1 MKLRAV
7 IVDDE
12 SNNLENLSILLGRH
26 CPEVE
31 IAGQALNADDA
42 KRVILEQDPDLVFLD
57 IQMPGKSGFDLLR
70 ELNDHSFEIVFITAY
85 DKYGIQA
92 VKFAAIDYLLKPI
105 DIGEL
110 EEAVRKVSKRKA
122 KDTSEGR
129 NSVAGRNSGQAS
141 TKQKNLQLEN
151 LIELLN
157 EQGNRRLHRIALQGS
172 RETRF
177 VEPEKIVRCEASNNY
192 TTFFLADGTKIVT
205 SRPIFEY
212 EELLKDYE
220 FVRPHQSHLINK
232 RYIRSWVKEDGGF
245 LLLENDFPVPVSRG
259 KREEMKR
266 LFT

>member
-12 SNNLENLSILLGRH
+12 SNNVGNLSILLGKY

-42 KRVILEQDPDLVFLD
+42 RKLILEKNPDLIFLD

-70 ELNDHSFEIVFITAY
+70 ELNVHSFEIVFTTAY

-105 DIGEL
+105 NSEEL
-110 EEAVRKVSKRKA
+110 KEAVRKVVQR
-122 KDTSEGR
+122 
-129 NSVAGRNSGQAS
+129 AS

-151 LIELLN
+151 LINLLN
-157 EQGNRRLHRIALQGS
+157 TRHNRRLHRIALQGS

-192 TTFFLADGTKIVT
+192 TSFFLEDGTKILT
-205 SRPIFEY
+205 ARPIFEY
-212 EELLKDYE
+212 EELLKEYD
-220 FVRPHQSHLINK
+220 FVRPHQSHLVNK
-232 RYIRSWVKEDGGF
+232 RFIRSWVKEDGGF
-245 LLLENDFPVPVSRG
+245 LLLDNDFAVPVSRG

>member
-12 SNNLENLSILLGRH
+12 PNNIGNLSILLGRH

-31 IAGQALNADDA
+31 ITGQAENADDA
-42 KRVILEQDPDLVFLD
+42 KQLILEQDPDLVFLD

-105 DIGEL
+105 NVEEL
-110 EEAVRKVSKRKA
+110 KAAMKKVV
-122 KDTSEGR
+122 GR
-129 NSVAGRNSGQAS
+129 AS
-141 TKQKNLQLEN
+141 TKHNNLQLEN
-151 LIELLN
+151 LLHLLN
-157 EQGNRRLHRIALQGS
+157 ERNNRRLHRIALQGS

-177 VEPEKIVRCEASNNY
+177 VEPEKIIRCEASNNY
-192 TTFFLADGTKIVT
+192 TTFFLTDGTRIVT

-212 EELLKDYE
+212 EELLKEYD

-232 RYIRSWVKEDGGF
+232 RFIRSWVKEVGGY
-245 LLLENDFPVPVSRG
+245 LLLDNDFPVPVSRA

-266 LFT
+266 LFI

>member
-7 IVDDE
+7 IIDDE
-12 SNNLENLSILLGRH
+12 PGNIGNLSLLLERH
-26 CPEVE
+26 CPQVE

-42 KRVILEQDPDLVFLD
+42 KQLILGVNPDLVFLD

-70 ELNDHSFEIVFITAY
+70 GLDDHSFEIIFVTAF

-105 DIGEL
+105 DVEEL
-110 EEAVRKVSKRKA
+110 KEAVRKVVQRASRKHH
-122 KDTSEGR
+122 
-129 NSVAGRNSGQAS
+129 NP
-141 TKQKNLQLEN
+141 QLEN
-151 LIELLN
+151 LIQLLN
-157 EQGNRRLHRIALQGS
+157 GRHDRRLHRIALQGS
-172 RETRF
+172 KETRF
-177 VEPEKIVRCEASNNY
+177 VEPEKIIRCEASNNY
-192 TTFFLADGTKIVT
+192 TAFYLADGTRIVT

-212 EELLKDYE
+212 EELLKEYD

-232 RYIRSWVKEDGGF
+232 RFIRSWVKEDGGF
-245 LLLENDFPVPVSRG
+245 LLLENEFQVPVSRA